1 MSAVLL
7 GRAIEC
13 RELDKLLDRAGS
25 GMGGVAVLTGEAG
38 VGKTALLEY
47 VAGRTSFRIER
58 FGGFASESTLAF
70 AGLHRFL
77 LPFRDAFGDLPAKQR
92 EALQIALGEVDGPP
106 PDRFLVGI
114 GTWSLVRSAA
124 ERDGLLLLVDDVQWL
139 DRDTVDVLI
148 FVGRR
153 LLSTKGLLVAAIRG
167 DAAGLEGFHQIDIH
181 GLQRRDAL
189 DLLRRVRPG
198 PIDPR
203 IADRIVTATGGN
215 PLALTDLG
223 LELSRHQLVGG
234 TILPMP
240 IPIGTHLERH
250 YLQQVRSYPQDTQLW
265 LLIAAAEETGA
276 VDHVRAA
283 ADTFGLSTDA
293 ARPAEDDGLIAIGT
307 RIRFRHDLIRS
318 AIYGGA
324 AAAQRRDVHHA
335 LSRAVPERGDC
346 DRRAW
351 HLASACLGHD
361 DNIAAEL
368 EAAANR
374 ARDRGGDFARA
385 VFLARAVELSRPGAN
400 HTARALAAAEAAVSA
415 GSAPQARALL
425 DLAEPH
431 LESDVQWG
439 RAALIRAGIQAQ
451 SGDPAAM
458 ATVSATCVEAATL
471 FERCDPD
478 RARDA
483 LLYAFE
489 TALGAEWRM
498 TKTTLD
504 QLCELALRRQRA
516 QDRADLPCLLLTA
529 LAMLH
534 TAPFDKAAPHLD
546 RAIAVMRSTAVPDAD
561 VVRSAVLAVAVTTA
575 VWDETTRHQFL
586 ERAIAIARTS
596 GALPALTSLLWVQSV
611 TETVLGE
618 LCSAETLLAEV
629 DELSAMIG
637 ATDNRRETYRNP
649 EFIAW
654 RVVDGDRA
662 RAQIRRCRDAAHMLG
677 LGAAETLAQFGEAI
691 LLISKSNYEEAFQ
704 TLQPICAR
712 QFLQISLR
720 ALPDLIEAAVRSGRQ
735 EAAQHALD
743 QFTGIAETV
752 RTPWA
757 LGLSARSR
765 ALCANSNNEEHYRDA
780 IEYLSAGRT
789 GADLART
796 HLLYG
801 EWLRRQ
807 RRRRDA
813 RAQLQRAIEL
823 FETIGAGSFARR
835 ARTELEATGAHIAT
849 PHVLTPQESA
859 IAQIAATGA
868 TNAEIAQRLTLSAH
882 TVDYHLRKVYR
893 KLGITTRR
901 AITDVLSDA

>member
-1 MSAVLL
+1 M
-7 GRAIEC
+7 
-13 RELDKLLDRAGS
+13 
-25 GMGGVAVLTGEAG
+25 LTGEAG

-58 FGGFASESTLAF
+58 FDGFASESTLAF
-70 AGLHRFL
+70 AGLQRFL
-77 LPFRDAFGDLPAKQR
+77 LPFRDAFDDLPARQR
-92 EALQIALGEVDGPP
+92 EALQIALGEIDGPP
-106 PDRFLVGI
+106 PDRFLIGI
-114 GTWSLVRSAA
+114 GTWSLVRSGA
-124 ERDGLLLLVDDVQWL
+124 ERDGLLLLVDDLQWV
-139 DRDTVDVLI
+139 DRETFDVLV

-153 LLSTKGLLVAAIRG
+153 LLSTKGALVAANRG
-167 DAAGLEGFHQIDIH
+167 DTAGLEGFHRIDIR
-181 GLQRRDAL
+181 GLARRDAL

-234 TILPMP
+234 TILPTP

-250 YLQQVRSYPQDTQLW
+250 YLQQVRAYPRDTQMW
-265 LLIAAAEETGA
+265 LLIAAADDTGA
-276 VDHVRAA
+276 IDQVSAA
-283 ADTFGLSTDA
+283 ANALGLPGDA
-293 ARPAEDDGLIAIGT
+293 ARLAEDDGLIAIGT
-307 RIRFRHDLIRS
+307 RIKFRHDLVRS

-324 AAAQRRDVHHA
+324 TAAQRRDVHHA
-335 LSRAVPERGDC
+335 LSDSVPGPDDC

-351 HLASACLGHD
+351 HLASASLGQD
-361 DNIAAEL
+361 DDVAAEL

-374 ARDRGGDFARA
+374 ARDRGGYFARTM
-385 VFLARAVELSRPGAN
+385 FLARAVELSGPGAQ
-400 HTARALAAAEAAVSA
+400 HIARALAAAEAAVNA
-415 GSAPQARALL
+415 GSAPQARAFLEI
-425 DLAEPH
+425 AEPH
-431 LESDVQWG
+431 LEDDVQRG
-439 RAALIRAGIQAQ
+439 QAALIRAGLQAQ
-451 SGDPAAM
+451 SGDQAAM

-489 TALGAEWRM
+489 TALGAEWLL

-504 QLCELALRRQRA
+504 RLCELALRRRFS
-516 QDRADLPCLLLTA
+516 QDRPELPCLLLSA

-534 TAPFDKAAPHLD
+534 TAPFEQSAPHLD
-546 RAIAVMRSTAVPDAD
+546 RAIALMRSTTVPDAD
-561 VVRSAVLAVAVTTA
+561 VVRTAVLAVAVTTA
-575 VWDETTRHQFL
+575 VWDETTRHEFL
-586 ERAIAIARTS
+586 ERAITVARTN
-596 GALPALTSLLWVQSV
+596 GAMPALASLLWIESV

-618 LCSAETLLAEV
+618 LCSAESLLAEV
-629 DELSAMIG
+629 DELAVIIG

-654 RVVDGDRA
+654 RAVDGDRA
-662 RAQIRRCRDAAHMLG
+662 RAEIDRCRDAAHALG
-677 LGAAETLAQFGEAI
+677 LGAAETLTQFADAI
-691 LLISKSNYEEAFQ
+691 LFISESNYDEAFK

-720 ALPDLIEAAVRSGRQ
+720 ALPDLIEAAARSGRRDQ
-735 EAAQHALD
+735 ADHALN
-743 QFTGIAETV
+743 QFAAIAETV

-757 LGLSARSR
+757 LGLLARSR
-765 ALCANSNNEEHYRDA
+765 ALCADIGTEQHYLDA
-780 IEYLSAGRT
+780 IEYLSTGRAR
-789 GADLART
+789 ADLARA

-813 RAQLQRAIEL
+813 RAQLQGAVEL
-823 FETIGAGSFARR
+823 FEAIGAGLFARR
-835 ARTELEATGAHIAT
+835 ARSELEATGEHITT
-849 PHVLTPQESA
+849 PHLLTPQESA
-859 IAQIAATGA
+859 IAKIAATGA
-868 TNAEIAQRLTLSAH
+868 TNAEIAQRLTLSSH

-901 AITDVLSDA
+901 AIAGTLRDA